1 MPYKTHEEVMRM
13 HLSNPGV
20 AAEYL
25 IAAVEEGDREDIRRA
40 MNAVLEIHGSG
51 KKYHVKAGG
60 IAAVGSRSK
69 KLLPS
74 VRRTA
79 PKARRAPAKRTRRV
93 AA

>member
-1 MPYKTHEEVMRM
+1 MRM

-40 MNAVLEIHGSG
+40 MNAVLEIHGAE
-51 KKYHVKAGG
+51 KKFHVKAGG
-60 IAAVGSRSK
+60 IEAVGSRSK

-74 VRRTA
+74 ARRSVS
-79 PKARRAPAKRTRRV
+79 KLHRRAPAKRTRR
-93 AA
+93 AAA

>member
-1 MPYKTHEEVMRM
+1 MRM

-40 MNAVLEIHGSG
+40 MNAVLEIHGTG

-60 IAAVGSRSK
+60 IEAVGIRSK
-69 KLLPS
+69 KLLSSARSS
-74 VRRTA
+74 V
-79 PKARRAPAKRTRRV
+79 PKLRRAPAKRTRR
-93 AA
+93 AAA

>member
-1 MPYKTHEEVMRM
+1 MRM

-40 MNAVLEIHGSG
+40 MNAVLEIHGSV

-60 IAAVGSRSK
+60 IEAVGGRSK

-74 VRRTA
+74 TRRA
-79 PKARRAPAKRTRRV
+79 ASKPGRAPATKRTRR
-93 AA
+93 ASA

>member
-13 HLSNPGV
+13 HLSHPGV

-40 MNAVLEIHGSG
+40 MNAVLEIHGAE
-51 KKYHVKAGG
+51 KKFHVKAGG
-60 IAAVGSRSK
+60 IEAVRGRSK

-74 VRRTA
+74 VRRSV
-79 PKARRAPAKRTRRV
+79 PKLRRAPAKRTRR
-93 AA
+93 AAA